1 MAAIERIRMPK
12 IVVMGG
18 INMDVVATVHRMPE
32 PGETVHGD
40 AFFMAGGGKG
50 ANQAVAAAR
59 LGADVNMVG
68 RVGDDDFGRTLL
80 DKMRSEG
87 IDMQGVAADTSNTTG
102 VAVIMVDST
111 GQNIIAEV
119 HGANRASDEAQ
130 LEAAKSAM
138 HGADILMLQL
148 ETPPPVSLEA
158 AKYARSRGIR
168 VVWDPAPAADMLD
181 DGFVFAD
188 FLTPN
193 ETEAAELTGIRV
205 TDENSAREAADALL
219 GKGVETAVVKM
230 GYQGVFGATAHEHH
244 YIRPFDVNAV
254 DSVAAGDAFG
264 AGFAVALAEGQGL
277 RDALRFGAAAGAL
290 AVTKPGAQDA
300 MPTRREVDALLKET
314 PH

>member
-1 MAAIERIRMPK
+1 MASVERIRKAK

-32 PGETVHGD
+32 PGESVHGD
-40 AFFMAGGGKG
+40 DFFMAGGGKG

-59 LGADVNMVG
+59 LGAAVTMVG
-68 RVGDDDFGRTLL
+68 KVGDDDFGRTLL
-80 DKMRSEG
+80 DNMRSEG
-87 IDMQGVAADTSNTTG
+87 IDMQGVAADPSNTTG

-119 HGANRASDEAQ
+119 YGANRASGKAQ

-138 HGADILMLQL
+138 HEADILMLQL
-148 ETPPPVSLEA
+148 ETPPHVSLEA
-158 AKYARSRGIR
+158 AKYARSHGIR
-168 VVWDPAPAADMLD
+168 VVWDPAPAADMPD
-181 DGFVFAD
+181 EGFVFAD

-205 TDENSAREAADALL
+205 TDEKSARKAADALL
-219 GKGVETAVVKM
+219 SKGVETAVVKM
-230 GYQGVFGATAHEHH
+230 GYQGVVGVTAHEHH

-264 AGFAVALAEGQGL
+264 AGFAVALAEGHGL

-290 AVTKPGAQDA
+290 AVTKHGAQDA
-300 MPTRREVDALLKET
+300 MPSRHELEALLS
-314 PH
+314 